1 MPRPFEHILME
12 MRNGRV
18 AEQLTDAW
26 AELIADVHHTGKPGS
41 MTVVFSVKPSG
52 ENGMEIGAKVATKP
66 PKPETGASFFY
77 IDLEGNL
84 TRTDTRQR
92 DMFETVA
99 GSVSDRAKVQHSS
112 NS

>member
-1 MPRPFEHILME
+1 ME

-26 AELIADVHHTGKPGS
+26 GDLIAAVQCTGKPGS

-52 ENGMEIGAKVATKP
+52 DNGMEIVTKVTAKE

-77 IDLEGNL
+77 VDLEGNL
-84 TRTDTRQR
+84 TRADTRQR
-92 DMFETVA
+92 DIFETVA
-99 GSVSDRAKVQHSS
+99 GGIPDRVKVQHS